1 MPIYEYSCQTCGAH
15 VEKMQRI
22 TEPALTVCPECGGT
36 LQKLVS
42 LSSFHLKGKG
52 WYVTD
57 YKGKNPSN
65 GNGNEHESDS
75 DGTAEKTEA
84 SGSSASTEAS
94 SDTKTKTDASPAAKT
109 D

>member
-1 MPIYEYSCQTCGAH
+1 MPIYEYQCQSCGAH

-22 TEPALTVCPECGGT
+22 TEPALTVCPDCGGE

-42 LSSFHLKGKG
+42 LSSFHLKGNG

-65 GNGNEHESDS
+65 GNGHGD
-75 DGTAEKTEA
+75 
-84 SGSSASTEAS
+84 GSSEQAESATSTTAA
-94 SDTKTKTDASPAAKT
+94 DGAADAKPKAETTPPAKA

>member
-1 MPIYEYSCQTCGAH
+1 MPIYEYQCQSCGAH

-22 TEPALTVCPECGGT
+22 SEPALTVCPECGGA

-42 LSSFHLKGKG
+42 LSSFHLKGNG

-65 GNGNEHESDS
+65 GNGNGNGDAASEKPES
-75 DGTAEKTEA
+75 
-84 SGSSASTEAS
+84 SGSSTPAESTA
-94 SDTKTKTDASPAAKT
+94 DAKPKADAKPAAKA